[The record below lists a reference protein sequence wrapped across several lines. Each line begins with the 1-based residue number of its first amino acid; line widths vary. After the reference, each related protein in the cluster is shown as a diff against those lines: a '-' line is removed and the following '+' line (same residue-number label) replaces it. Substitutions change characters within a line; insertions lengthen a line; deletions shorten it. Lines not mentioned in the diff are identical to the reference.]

1 MTKEEFTKA
10 TGVECS
16 DADFFNVVTPLYMAC
31 DEPELDESSETVKKI
46 VQILNLPRNI
56 RDFIVGL
63 ANRLCY
69 LHDEFVVWKES
80 YCGEEQIS
88 TVFELLDVL
97 PEESLGNER
106 VMEKI
111 RLLLAF
117 LPAAERAERITCYK
131 LRSEMPLTT
140 DEVESVCDALGH

>member
-1 MTKEEFTKA
+1 MTKEDFTKA

-16 DADFFNVVTPLYMAC
+16 DADYSNVVMPLYEAC
-31 DEPELDESSETVKKI
+31 GKPELDESSAIVK
-46 VQILNLPRNI
+46 ILNLPRNV

-106 VMEKI
+106 IMEKI

-117 LPAAERAERITCYK
+117 LPADERVTRITCYK

-140 DEVESVCDALGH
+140 DEVESVCAALGH